1 MLFVSA
7 RMLMLQYSKHGEC
20 ILQEIGAAL
29 RAEHTADL
37 LLICEGRETLRA
49 HKLVLAA
56 ASPLVRRLLE
66 ETPTIESV
74 TTVHFPDV
82 QAKYFRLLMDFL
94 YTGQTCVPANEV
106 EHLHGLLRLLQI
118 KPGSWRTDDKTE
130 LVILIPDGGG
140 GGGGGGGTKG
150 GDTHTDINSNEGD
163 IGRRRRSKSRD
174 STHSRVHVKR
184 ERGGNSSED
193 EADVEGEVDGEER
206 WKVEEARM
214 DDDEDTEAETRTQ
227 SRDRSSEERRLSVDT
242 ARNDTI
248 SRRTEE
254 SGDDAEDE
262 ADEERDRDDDDKL
275 DVIGGRRRSS
285 SDPVNLSLG
294 TRQDDSDDG
303 GHVDVET
310 IANAPSK
317 SLIPSRLLD
326 PFRTKRK
333 VLYHAP
339 ESEILKPPDHEQLLH
354 SSPDNYVVTPH
365 RKRRPGFQNSPAQN
379 PPFVPYGLNRS
390 NYIEDLRS
398 RKCPSVSAPPSYFPG
413 ERPPLSPTSQ
423 PTDLL
428 LHNNHHQHNNNS
440 SRRRPPSAD
449 GPLAVAPSFVYPW
462 PPHSS
467 ALAGLSGAPGSVL
480 QVPPPN
486 SSALNSDRGSPMD
499 TGGVSGGTRAGGS
512 GGLSAPV
519 REYRCEYCGKQF
531 GMSWNLKTHLRVHT
545 GEKPFACRLCVAM
558 FKQKAHLLKHLCSV
572 HRNVINTPESGGR
585 YNCCFC
591 TMWFET
597 LQELVRHLSG
607 HHNNLLL
614 SINLTSGAS
623 GRNS

>member
-1 MLFVSA
+1 
-7 RMLMLQYSKHGEC
+7 MLMLHYRQHGEC
-20 ILQEIGAAL
+20 ILQEIGAAF
-29 RAEHTADL
+29 RGEHPADL

-94 YTGQTCVPANEV
+94 YSGQTCVPANEV
-106 EHLHGLLRLLQI
+106 EHLHDLLALLQI
-118 KPGSWRTDDKTE
+118 KPGVWRADDKTE
-130 LVILIPDGGG
+130 LVILIPEGGG
-140 GGGGGGGTKG
+140 GSTK
-150 GDTHTDINSNEGD
+150 DTHTDINSNEGD

-184 ERGGNSSED
+184 ERLGGNSSD
-193 EADVEGEVDGEER
+193 EEAEAEEEPEPEVDDDPEE
-206 WKVEEARM
+206 EEA
-214 DDDEDTEAETRTQ
+214 TQ

-242 ARNDTI
+242 TRNDTI

-254 SGDDAEDE
+254 SADEAEDE
-262 ADEERDRDDDDKL
+262 ADEEGDREEDK
-275 DVIGGRRRSS
+275 IGGRRRSS

-317 SLIPSRLLD
+317 SLMPSRLLD

-339 ESEILKPPDHEQLLH
+339 ESEILKPPDHELLH

-398 RKCPSVSAPPSYFPG
+398 RKGPSVSAPPSYFPG

-467 ALAGLSGAPGSVL
+467 ALAALPGAPGGVL
-480 QVPPPN
+480 APPA
-486 SSALNSDRGSPMD
+486 ALNSDRGSPLD
-499 TGGVSGGTRAGGS
+499 AAGGARAGAS

-614 SINLTSGAS
+614 SINLTPATS